1 MIVPFF
7 HGSAWSDPYVRDTE
21 WSGGSHPFFQGL
33 YGADD
38 FWQQLLIKILR
49 VVYLTTLISA
59 VHPLKQCIY
68 FRYRKNCNHPFF
80 EVNVP
85 LLLAVPLFDALCHS
99 LSFVVT
105 RCTPLLVTRSHSL
118 SFVVTRYSLS
128 FVVTRCTTHCLSL
141 HHSLSF
147 VVTRCTT
154 CCHSLLL
161 VVTRCTS
168 RLSFYKRSKQNA
180 FKQKENGFKQRK
192 DFRNSSM
199 RLLLPCAIV
208 CYDAPIVL
216 IRYYSKGHR
225 HKHKKWGWKRNDMNR
240 GVFKIQSNIYDGTF
254 LRKSEA
260 ATRSR
265 SIQKGVLK
273 NFTKFPGK
281 HLCKS
286 LFFNKTVGL
295 RPATLLKKRLWHRCF
310 PANFVASFF
319 HRTPPGNCFLK
330 LHYRYSARF

>member
-1 MIVPFF
+1 M
-7 HGSAWSDPYVRDTE
+7 
-21 WSGGSHPFFQGL
+21 
-33 YGADD
+33 
-38 FWQQLLIKILR
+38 
-49 VVYLTTLISA
+49 
-59 VHPLKQCIY
+59 HPLKQCIY

-85 LLLAVPLFDALCHS
+85 LLLVVPLFDALCHS

-105 RCTPLLVTRSHSL
+105 RCHSL
-118 SFVVTRYSLS
+118 SLVVHHFLSLAVTHRHLLSLVVIRCHSLSLVVPLIVIRCTTRCHSLSLVVIRCHLLS
-128 FVVTRCTTHCLSL
+128 FVVTRCHSLPLVVPLAVIRCYSLSL
-141 HHSLSF
+141 D
-147 VVTRCTT
+147 VP
-154 CCHSLLL
+154 L
-161 VVTRCTS
+161 VCLFINDRNKM
-168 RLSFYKRSKQNA
+168 RLNKKKMGLN
-180 FKQKENGFKQRK
+180 KRK
-192 DFRNSSM
+192 DFRSSSM
-199 RLLLPCAIV
+199 RLLFPCAIV

-216 IRYYSKGHR
+216 IRYYSKGDR

-240 GVFKIQSNIYDGTF
+240 GVFRIQSNIYDETF

-260 ATRSR
+260 ATRNR

-295 RPATLLKKRLWHRCF
+295 RSATLLKKRLWHRCF
-310 PANFVASFF
+310 PVNFVTSFF
-319 HRTPPGNCFLK
+319 YRTPPDNCFLK

>member
-118 SFVVTRYSLS
+118 SFAVTRY
-128 FVVTRCTTHCLSL
+128 
-141 HHSLSF
+141 SLSF

-260 ATRSR
+260 ATRSC